1 MIFSKSRP
9 LRSATLTGFS
19 IAMLASVGGA
29 AARLPDDCLNGG
41 AVSGDRRGRAACTA
55 DAGRYAPVSEVG
67 AVIRALELEGVP
79 IKFMACRDYGFSA
92 SSSVAGS
99 SFSAIIT
106 YPAQRG
112 VGIGKAQIAALA
124 HELGH
129 VVQLRQAGGLANL
142 RVALPSVEREVGADF
157 LAGYALRRML
167 IGQNVSDFASSL
179 DLPGQYVATD
189 DDHGEPLLRTNAF
202 RRGFYLIDRERPT
215 SVPELHLRFQTV
227 IINELLHG

>member
-9 LRSATLTGFS
+9 LRSATFAVSL
-19 IAMLASVGGA
+19 IAVLASVGGA
-29 AARLPDDCLNGG
+29 AAKLPDDCLNGG
-41 AVSGDRRGRAACTA
+41 ATNGDRRGRTSCTA
-55 DAGRYAPVSEVG
+55 DARRYALASEVG

-79 IKFMACRDYGFSA
+79 IKFMACRAYGFSA
-92 SSSVAGS
+92 ASSPAGS
-99 SFSAIIT
+99 PFSAIIT
-106 YPAQRG
+106 YPAQGG
-112 VGIGKAQIAALA
+112 VGIGKSQIAPLA

-129 VVQLRQAGGLANL
+129 IVQLRQAGGLAKL
-142 RVALPSVEREVGADF
+142 RIVLPSIEREVGADF

-179 DLPGQYVATD
+179 DLPGQYAPTD

-202 RRGFYLIDRERPT
+202 RRGFYLIDREHPT